1 MYLHAYSDSLDIR
14 HYLKAS
20 EINLFPF
27 CLPKRIQKLLCY
39 LPIPAVLF
47 RKWIQ
52 LDLILN

>member
-1 MYLHAYSDSLDIR
+1 MYVHTHSDSLDIR

-20 EINLFPF
+20 EIDLLPF

-39 LPIPAVLF
+39 LPIPVVLF

-52 LDLILN
+52 LNLVLN